1 MNEVRPIQ
9 STSPIPTADV
19 RHITK
24 GDVIVEKGGREFRVL
39 SKTPQKNGT
48 FLTTA
53 DDPNYLIMV
62 KAEGGRAFDLILTQG
77 MLNRSVYVVTKAGK

>member
-1 MNEVRPIQ
+1 MNEVQPIQ
-9 STSPIPTADV
+9 STSSIPTADV
-19 RHITK
+19 KAITK

-39 SKTPQKNGT
+39 TKTPQKNGT

-62 KAEGGRAFDLILTQG
+62 KAEEGRAFDLVLTQG
-77 MLNRSVYVVTKAGK
+77 MLNRSVYYVKKGGK